1 MKIDC
6 TKCKQKMFFWFLFR
20 TKNKSSK
27 LNGNL
32 TKTKKKE
39 KKMKFDK
46 STHAIHTQTKVRLI
60 KADPGTVV
68 LMVTKKL
75 VDLCRSFELQ
85 LLLFVVA

>member
-1 MKIDC
+1 MQ
-6 TKCKQKMFFWFLFR
+6 TKNVFLVFVSHKKQKFETEW
-20 TKNKSSK
+20 K
-27 LNGNL
+27 LNKNE
-32 TKTKKKE
+32 KKE